1 MSPGYQKAGA
11 PSYASRLRDQSTAYK
26 PSKLGISGGN
36 PPPMQPAAFQTQ
48 KYINASTLSKA
59 GSHLPSTPSNL
70 APYSQAHMRTSKPA
84 VADPRV
90 PQESFYGNASTIPQT
105 INQVEETV
113 TRGTTTGSKP
123 TSLDQQGMVDSMTK
137 LSVSSVQSS
146 NPVAMGRCMNWQRP
160 NTNTNSRMS
169 KCIPRSN
176 ASYLKPVTSEYSISY
191 KRSPNQVPMDQAGYR
206 EYAPFLKSEFK
217 VGTIVRRNVHEPDYM
232 GPAVPAFAPGSHAS
246 QTSTLV
252 GKDGR
257 GYREHRSNSDFGP
270 IYSEDRFF
278 IVVSLCKVTY
288 YAIPLYTHEKK
299 GLANITEKEDWISV
313 QDHRNPDSCRQQS
326 EHAPLCTSIMNPDAR
341 ILNPVTA
348 AWLPYAVPIRYS
360 VPVAYQGRLDPPST
374 KRVRSLFLEHL
385 GDEK

>member
-1 MSPGYQKAGA
+1 M
-11 PSYASRLRDQSTAYK
+11 
-26 PSKLGISGGN
+26 
-36 PPPMQPAAFQTQ
+36 
-48 KYINASTLSKA
+48 
-59 GSHLPSTPSNL
+59 
-70 APYSQAHMRTSKPA
+70 
-84 VADPRV
+84 VADPRRPKKSYYDDDPATV
-90 PQESFYGNASTIPQT
+90 PQTANH
-105 INQVEETV
+105 VEETV
-113 TRGTTTGSKP
+113 TGGTTTGSAPK
-123 TSLDQQGMVDSMTK
+123 SLDQQGMVDSMTK

-160 NTNTNSRMS
+160 NTNTSSRTS

-232 GPAVPAFAPGSHAS
+232 GPAVPAFAPGSQAS

-257 GYREHRSNSDFGP
+257 GYREHRSSGDFGP

-278 IVVSLCKVTY
+278 IVVSLCKLTY

-326 EHAPLCTSIMNPDAR
+326 EHVPLCTKTMNSDVR

-385 GDEK
+385 GEED

>member
-1 MSPGYQKAGA
+1 MSPGYQKRGE
-11 PSYASRLRDQSTAYK
+11 PSYASRLRGEPPLCK
-26 PSKLGISGGN
+26 PSRVGTSGGN
-36 PPPMQPAAFQTQ
+36 PRPNAFQTQ
-48 KYINASTLSKA
+48 SHINASTFSRA

-70 APYSQAHMRTSKPA
+70 APYSQAHVRTSKPA
-84 VADPRV
+84 IADPRV
-90 PQESFYGNASTIPQT
+90 PQESFYSNASSTIQQT

-113 TRGTTTGSKP
+113 TGGTTTGSKP
-123 TSLDQQGMVDSMTK
+123 KSLDQQGMVDSMTK
-137 LSVSSVQSS
+137 LSVSSIQSS

-160 NTNTNSRMS
+160 NTATSSRVS
-169 KCIPRSN
+169 KCIPKSN

-191 KRSPNQVPMDQAGYR
+191 RRSHNQVPMDQAGYR

-232 GPAVPAFAPGSHAS
+232 GPAVPAFAPGSQAS

-257 GYREHRSNSDFGP
+257 GYREHRSNGDFGP

-326 EHAPLCTSIMNPDAR
+326 EHVPLCTTTMNSDVR

-385 GDEK
+385 GEED